1 MKQANPIKILLIED
15 DYQDVELI
23 EAYLAKSKN
32 CRAILQPA
40 ETLSEGLECLNRGG
54 IDIVLSD
61 LSLPDEQGLDTFR
74 QLYAEFPQ
82 VPIIILSGLDD
93 EELAVQAL
101 SLGAQ
106 DYLNFLW

>member
-23 EAYLAKSKN
+23 EAYLGKSKN
-32 CRAILQPA
+32 CRAILQRA
-40 ETLSEGLECLNRGG
+40 ETLSEGLECLNRGE